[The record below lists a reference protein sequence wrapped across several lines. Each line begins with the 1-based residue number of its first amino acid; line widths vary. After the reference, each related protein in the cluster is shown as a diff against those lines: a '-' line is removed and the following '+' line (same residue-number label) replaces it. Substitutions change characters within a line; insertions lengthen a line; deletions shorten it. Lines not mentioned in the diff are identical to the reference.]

1 LQRDLIA
8 IASRNA
14 RPRRRPMK
22 NRFEI
27 DLQTFGD
34 GGELLRTDL
43 EPVNRQLGKSISS
56 HLARRGSDMNML
68 VQSMS

>member
-1 LQRDLIA
+1 
-8 IASRNA
+8 
-14 RPRRRPMK
+14 MK